1 MNFKGKRQRRG
12 LAVLDVT
19 PLVDVVF
26 QLLIFFLLTS
36 TYVEGQQSSSASVPV
51 ELPESSLNANE
62 TPPQEF
68 VISINQQGGVFVGDE
83 EVSLDELGSRLLRA
97 ANQDP
102 KTVVLVRGDQRVP
115 YGRIGQVMAI
125 VRASGLRMS
134 AVLESGGQ

>member
-68 VISINQQGGVFVGDE
+68 VISINQQGG
-83 EVSLDELGSRLLRA
+83 
-97 ANQDP
+97 
-102 KTVVLVRGDQRVP
+102 K
-115 YGRIGQVMAI
+115 
-125 VRASGLRMS
+125 
-134 AVLESGGQ
+134 